1 MIFREILFVLLG
13 LIRNAK
19 ISVENADFVDD
30 EFSGSAY
37 NNQT

>member
-19 ISVENADFVDD
+19 ISGENAEFVDA
-30 EFSGSAY
+30 EFSGSVY
-37 NNQT
+37 SNQT